1 MTSTIARVLA
11 AALCLFGLLGPASAQ
26 VSAIDIF
33 ETAGVPGTGGYSS
46 IVGPC
51 YCTEPAFYSPVMLL
65 APGTYD
71 FGSLRDYWVQSG
83 STPDG
88 GDDQPDVYLLFAPVE
103 TSGLYPD
110 DFVAETPF
118 TFPTIAVCDQDDAA
132 CNATY
137 QGASEVFDLI
147 YTVLPGQDAA
157 QLGFF
162 GNYQYISP
170 VPEPLPLAMFVL
182 GLTLMAGISKT
193 RSAPIGRGR

>member
-1 MTSTIARVLA
+1 MTSTISRVLA
-11 AALCLFGLLGPASAQ
+11 AALCLSGLMGSASAR

-46 IVGPC
+46 ITGPC

-88 GDDQPDVYLLFAPVE
+88 GPDQPNLYLLFAPVE
-103 TSGLYPD
+103 TSGIYPD
-110 DFVAETPF
+110 DFVTETPYA
-118 TFPTIAVCDQDDAA
+118 FPALALCDQDDAA
-132 CNATY
+132 CNASY

-170 VPEPLPLAMFVL
+170 IPEPLPWAVFVL
-182 GLTLMAGISKT
+182 GLTLMAGISKA
-193 RSAPIGRGR
+193 RWAPIGRGK

>member
-11 AALCLFGLLGPASAQ
+11 AALGLFGLMGSASAQ

-33 ETAGVPGTGGYSS
+33 KTAGVPGTGGYSS

-65 APGTYD
+65 DPGTYD

-88 GDDQPDVYLLFAPVE
+88 GPDQPNLYLLFAPVE
-103 TSGLYPD
+103 MSGFYPD
-110 DFVAETPF
+110 DFTTEPPY
-118 TFPTIAVCDQDDAA
+118 TFPALALCDQADAA
-132 CNATY
+132 CNASY
-137 QGASEVFDLI
+137 QGASEAFDLI

-162 GNYQYISP
+162 GNYQYIPP
-170 VPEPLPLAMFVL
+170 VPEPLPLAVFVL
-182 GLTLMAGISKT
+182 GLTWMAGISKA
-193 RSAPIGRGR
+193 RWAHSGRP